1 MQDGVIVVKIAN
13 KRFSPGE
20 EALLKRAKGSRLL
33 SIDAVLA
40 APPDNSWNT
49 VRLHF
54 ESFDID
60 VNNYLNEIVVD
71 EFGSLEEF
79 GLLSITEASSGT
91 LSIPEVGTDTT
102 VMTIDAVVDGI
113 AVINDIADIYGE
125 GEPVAKLEYPQ
136 AIAFRTNSGVIMLD
150 KEVWFSEL
158 LVVKRGDSINT
169 LLYDESVDWEDDPEE
184 DPTTHFEF
192 RTETQEL

>member
-1 MQDGVIVVKIAN
+1 MTVMENTN
-13 KRFSPGE
+13 KRFSRDE
-20 EALLKRAKGSRLL
+20 EDLLKRAKGSKLL

-54 ESFDID
+54 EGFDID
-60 VNNYLNEIVVD
+60 VNNYLSEIVVD

-79 GLLSITEASSGT
+79 GLLSITEST
-91 LSIPEVGTDTT
+91 KDMLNIPEVGTDTT
-102 VMTIDAVVDGI
+102 VMTINAIVDGI
-113 AVINDIADIYGE
+113 TVINDIADIYGE
-125 GEPVAKLEYPQ
+125 GELVAKLEYPQ
-136 AIAFRTNSGVIMLD
+136 AIAFRTDSGVIMFD

-158 LVVKRGDSINT
+158 LVIKKGDNVDD
-169 LLYDESVDWEDDPEE
+169 LLYDESVNWEDDPEE

-192 RTETQEL
+192 HTETQEL

>member
-1 MQDGVIVVKIAN
+1 MENAN
-13 KRFSPGE
+13 KRFSPEE
-20 EALLKRAKGSRLL
+20 EALLKRAKGSKLL

-54 ESFDID
+54 EGFDID

-79 GLLSITEASSGT
+79 GLLSIVESTKDM
-91 LSIPEVGTDTT
+91 LSIPEVGTETT
-102 VMTIDAVVDGI
+102 VMKIDAVVNGI
-113 AVINDIADIYGE
+113 AVINDIAGIYGE

-136 AIAFRTNSGVIMLD
+136 AIAFRTDSGVIMLD

-158 LVVKRGDSINT
+158 LVIKRGDSIDA
-169 LLYDESVDWEDDPEE
+169 LLYDESVNWEDDPEE

>member
-1 MQDGVIVVKIAN
+1 MKIAN

-91 LSIPEVGTDTT
+91 LSIPEVGADTT

-136 AIAFRTNSGVIMLD
+136 AIAFRTDSGVIMLD

-158 LVVKRGDSINT
+158 LVIKRGDSVDE
-169 LLYDESVDWEDDPEE
+169 LLYDESVNWEDDPEE

-192 RTETQEL
+192 RTETQDL

>member
-1 MQDGVIVVKIAN
+1 MDGTGTVNIAN
-13 KRFSPGE
+13 KRFSPE
-20 EALLKRAKGSRLL
+20 DEALLKRAKGSRLL

-54 ESFDID
+54 EDFDID
-60 VNNYLNEIVVD
+60 VNNYLGEIVVD

-79 GLLSITEASSGT
+79 GLLSVAAASKDT
-91 LSIPEVGTDTT
+91 LSIPEVGTETT
-102 VMTIDAVVDGI
+102 VMAVDAAVNGI

-136 AIAFRTNSGVIMLD
+136 AIAFRTDSGVIMLD

-158 LVVKRGDSINT
+158 LVIKRGDSIDE
-169 LLYDESVDWEDDPEE
+169 LLYDESVNWEDDPEE

-192 RTETQEL
+192 RTEKQEL

>member
-1 MQDGVIVVKIAN
+1 MIAMENVN
-13 KRFSPGE
+13 KRLSQEE
-20 EALLKRAKGSRLL
+20 EALLERAKGSRLL

-54 ESFDID
+54 DDFDID
-60 VNNYLNEIVVD
+60 VNNYLHNVVVD

-79 GLLSITEASSGT
+79 GLLSVAESAKET

-102 VMTIDAVVDGI
+102 VMTIDALVYNVTVV
-113 AVINDIADIYGE
+113 NDIAEVYGD
-125 GEPVAKLEYPQ
+125 GKLVAKLEYPQ
-136 AIAFRTNSGVIMLD
+136 AIAFRTESGVIMLD

-158 LVVKRGDSINT
+158 LVIKQGERIGD
-169 LLYDESVDWEDDPEE
+169 LLYDESVNWEDDPEE
-184 DPTTHFEF
+184 DPSTHFEF
-192 RTETQEL
+192 RTETQDL